1 MSEKTTF
8 TYHYTPSQFCDLLDE
23 FQNAVDCKRYSEK
36 ISYDTWRKLK
46 KLRHPKIEY
55 TSPFVKIYDVVKN
68 IDGIDRDT
76 IIYSTKIY
84 NWGFGRFFYDEVFK
98 KEWNK
103 DMTLNSAN
111 SATFSCDNTD
121 INRSVLDQLAATSVA
136 TKADTAYAT
145 ALETKADY
153 MMYYDNDSTT
163 GCPNYGT
170 TTDHTTRISGTPLT
184 TNTVEL
190 TGIPSLDH
198 FGYHDINGTWDSVA
212 SKRDVD
218 DRIEELRR
226 ELEKKV
232 DKAEM
237 NVKKE
242 NDNMKGFNF
251 DFGPCGNTVRL
262 SMYGMAIQNVAGEWV
277 SYNPDSG
284 EIINVD
290 VFNMADGGKY
300 MYKMPVAISDVAVG
314 DVVIHN
320 RVPMFVTAVGDNG
333 TFTVTDVRAGESKNI
348 IPTRNMFGFNFM
360 TKVVS
365 LFNAFSN
372 APTADQPFGNMLPF
386 LMMGEGKD
394 IDPMMMFMMMNQ
406 GGNNGVMNSM
416 MLYFMT
422 KDNKDGK
429 DFDPMMLFAMSGLM
443 NQSAAFNGGKHAEK
457 PAVQA

>member
-1 MSEKTTF
+1 
-8 TYHYTPSQFCDLLDE
+8 
-23 FQNAVDCKRYSEK
+23 
-36 ISYDTWRKLK
+36 
-46 KLRHPKIEY
+46 
-55 TSPFVKIYDVVKN
+55 
-68 IDGIDRDT
+68 
-76 IIYSTKIY
+76 
-84 NWGFGRFFYDEVFK
+84 
-98 KEWNK
+98 
-103 DMTLNSAN
+103 MTLNSIN
-111 SATFSCDNTD
+111 SATFTCDTAD
-121 INRSVLDQLAATSVA
+121 INRSVWDQLTGATAAAKVDTASVKTDTA
-136 TKADTAYAT
+136 LYGKADAAASVAYAT
-145 ALETKADY
+145 ALDAKADY
-153 MMYYDNDSTT
+153 ISYYDSDSTS

-170 TTDHTTRISGTPLT
+170 TTDHTVKINGTPLT
-184 TNTVEL
+184 TNTIEL

-226 ELEKKV
+226 ELDKKV

-237 NVKKE
+237 NEKKKE

-290 VFNMADGGKY
+290 VFNMPDGGKY
-300 MYKMPVAISDVAVG
+300 MYKMPVAIADVAVG

-386 LMMGEGKD
+386 LMCGEGKD

-443 NQSAAFNGGKHAEK
+443 NQPAHTCNGGKHVEK